1 MSTPK
6 KHDSDTPPEELG
18 YGAALA
24 ELESIVAGMEQ
35 GQVDV
40 DHLTNR
46 ITRATAL
53 VQYCRDRLNTVQD
66 QVAAMTTD
74 VTDNS

>member
-1 MSTPK
+1 MTTET
-6 KHDSDTPPEELG
+6 DGATETPPADLG

-40 DHLTNR
+40 DHLTSR
-46 ITRATAL
+46 IKRASVL
-53 VQYCRDRLNTVQD
+53 VRYCRDRLDTVQR
-66 QVAAMTTD
+66 QVEEMTAATD
-74 VTDNS
+74 DVE

>member
-1 MSTPK
+1 MTTQN
-6 KHDSDTPPEELG
+6 DGATETPPAELG

-40 DHLTNR
+40 DHLTSR
-46 ITRATAL
+46 ISRASDL
-53 VQYCRDRLNTVQD
+53 VRYCRERLDTVQQ
-66 QVAAMTTD
+66 QVNDMTTPD
-74 VTDNS
+74 DAK